1 MITSVKDRGDW
12 KKALKFFTEA
22 IGVVLDLPAWKMS
35 RYDGALILLK
45 PLDKSI
51 KIALGKKDLDL
62 SDEDIENTYDAIHQE
77 EALAHMEEAPDALKS
92 YIQKT
97 RKNLK
102 LWNSLEEAR
111 KAGQ

>member
-12 KKALKFFTEA
+12 NKALKFFTDA
-22 IGVVLDLPAWKMS
+22 IGVVLDLPDWDSS
-35 RYDGALILLK
+35 RYDGALIMLK

-51 KIALGKKDLDL
+51 KIALGKKDLVL
-62 SDEDIENTYDAIHQE
+62 SDEDVKRTYDAIHQE
-77 EALAHMEEAPDALKS
+77 EAVKHMEEAPEALKS

-102 LWNSLEEAR
+102 LWKSLEESR
-111 KAGQ
+111 TAGN